1 MARVNEFYIR
11 RGFEPMARWVPPAW
25 KSSRVQQRYGE
36 EVSLNCSA
44 ANDDMGGSQARGG
57 AAC

>member
-1 MARVNEFYIR
+1 
-11 RGFEPMARWVPPAW
+11 MARWVPPAW

-44 ANDDMGGSQARGG
+44 ANDDMRGSQAGG
-57 AAC
+57 DAAC